1 MSGFRPDGTVR
12 SVFRYIK
19 SCEPEFGELVL
30 DRKPLLQL
38 AQAKSGVLLIGG
50 ATGSGKTSTVAA
62 MLNSV
67 NRNLDRH
74 LVTIEN
80 SIEFKPIDDKPI
92 YKKR

>member
-1 MSGFRPDGTVR
+1 MGRR
-12 SVFRYIK
+12 
-19 SCEPEFGELVL
+19 
-30 DRKPLLQL
+30 PLLQL